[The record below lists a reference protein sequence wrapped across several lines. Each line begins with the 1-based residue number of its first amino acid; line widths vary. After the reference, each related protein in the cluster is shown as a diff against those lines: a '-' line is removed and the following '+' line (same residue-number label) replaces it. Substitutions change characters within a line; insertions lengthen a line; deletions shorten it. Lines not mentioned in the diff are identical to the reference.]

1 MKPVTLSQLL
11 VTMSVTLLSLTFQ
24 ANAKEYYKWVDSKG
38 VTTYSATPPPSQKQE
53 QQLDSAIKN
62 VNAMA
67 STPSVVNVAATSN
80 VKDLKTTIA
89 PNPQAAKSTTHTAVS
104 NTTITTASETL
115 FTVKDCNGV
124 RCWDTQGKHYN
135 FVSGRTYLSATGGKC
150 QKIGNN
156 MHCNK

>member
-11 VTMSVTLLSLTFQ
+11 VTMNVTLLSLTFQ

-89 PNPQAAKSTTHTAVS
+89 PNPQAAKSTTNA
-104 NTTITTASETL
+104 TITAASETV